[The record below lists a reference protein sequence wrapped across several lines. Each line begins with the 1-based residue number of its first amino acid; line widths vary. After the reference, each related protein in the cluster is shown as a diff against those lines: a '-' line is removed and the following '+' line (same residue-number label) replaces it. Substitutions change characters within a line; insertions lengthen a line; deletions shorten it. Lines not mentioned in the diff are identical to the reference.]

1 MCGRAQPRLSQG
13 SPGWS
18 MRPALPSRAWQGH
31 QPTRAAATA
40 SRTPNSLPDGGGA
53 GVGGAPRPW
62 ELAVLPRTWGSEEA
76 LLGTQVSAGC
86 PAAPRPRV

>member
-1 MCGRAQPRLSQG
+1 MRKGPASALAGVLRLEHEAG
-13 SPGWS
+13 L
-18 MRPALPSRAWQGH
+18 ALPGLAGAPAQRRGH
-31 QPTRAAATA
+31 CL
-40 SRTPNSLPDGGGA
+40 RTPDSLPDGGGA

-86 PAAPRPRV
+86 PAAPKPRV